1 MSQHTPMSHRL
12 SWNIVKEHFRDQ
24 WIELADYRWDWEA
37 PYPAWVVVK
46 NHAADREELLSMG
59 SAESGPALSIDRA
72 ESTAESKSTADSVD
86 ESDRVILFVGA
97 THAVSASR
105 TTAI

>member
-1 MSQHTPMSHRL
+1 MSHRL

-46 NHAADREELLSMG
+46 NHAADREELLSMATAQSG
-59 SAESGPALSIDRA
+59 SAL
-72 ESTAESKSTADSVD
+72 SVD
-86 ESDRVILFVGA
+86 RTNSVADAIEESDRVILFVGA
-97 THAVSASR
+97 THAVSALR
-105 TTAI
+105 TTSI

>member
-1 MSQHTPMSHRL
+1 MSHRL

-46 NHAADREELLSMG
+46 NHAADRAELLSMG
-59 SAESGPALSIDRA
+59 STKSSAGLSTACLSIDRT
-72 ESTAESKSTADSVD
+72 ESTCDTSG

-105 TTAI
+105 TTSI

>member
-1 MSQHTPMSHRL
+1 MSQRTPMSHRL

-46 NHAADREELLSMG
+46 NHAADREELLSMATARSG
-59 SAESGPALSIDRA
+59 SALSVDR
-72 ESTAESKSTADSVD
+72 TDSVAEAIE

-97 THAVSASR
+97 THAVSALR
-105 TTAI
+105 TTSI

>member
-1 MSQHTPMSHRL
+1 
-12 SWNIVKEHFRDQ
+12 
-24 WIELADYRWDWEA
+24 
-37 PYPAWVVVK
+37 VK

-59 SAESGPALSIDRA
+59 STKSSAGLSTACLSIDRT
-72 ESTAESKSTADSVD
+72 ESTCDTSG

-105 TTAI
+105 TTSI

>member
-1 MSQHTPMSHRL
+1 MSHRL

-59 SAESGPALSIDRA
+59 SDKSSAGLSSAPLSLDRIESAA
-72 ESTAESKSTADSVD
+72 NTVQ

-97 THAVSASR
+97 THAVSALR
-105 TTAI
+105 TTSI